1 MFKDFLTT
9 HSKKAVGDNFAFT
22 HTRIGDSGLNIF
34 PNSWQI
40 KPTELPEFWKK
51 YYDFVSG
58 GGEEYITEKQLEHG
72 AAFAIDLD
80 FRYNYDVTTRQ
91 HTKEN
96 VADIVCMYS
105 ELIKKYYLVEPNVVF
120 DAFVFEKPNVNRLA
134 DGSLTKDGIH
144 IIFGLQVDFEIQQL
158 IRKDV
163 MKEIVDILDLPLI
176 NTWDSV
182 FDEGISTGKTNWQ
195 LYGSKKPSNEAYQLK
210 YHYTLELDGAD
221 NEFMMH
227 EQDVSAF
234 DFENDF
240 QKLSVQYPNNP
251 SFPIN
256 FKHRPIMAQKQQ
268 TTNTSAYPV
277 VVINGKNVVE
287 VYVLLGIKYE
297 MFQKISGHKQ
307 WISLGFIIKNDLG
320 DNGEDLFVNLSRHDP
335 KFVEADVRSV
345 YKQLNKTL
353 ISDGKKPVTI
363 KTLIK
368 YYKDADMVLAK
379 KIFKEANEI
388 INPKKP
394 NDLSFESVMEEFEKT
409 HAKIANKGVFIKQLD
424 NDNIIMSRQHI
435 KTAYENMI
443 YQKYDKDDKLK
454 NCNFINDWLVNNPE
468 QRCYDDVGVYPKD
481 EMCPSNHFNMWR
493 KFAMEMVTE
502 YEHHQAGLDM
512 VLNHIKILCNHEET
526 VSDYFI
532 KWIAQMIQ
540 YPEVKSICPVLIS
553 KEGAGKGTLLRL
565 FEKMLGNDKI
575 FQTTTPSRDIWGEF
589 NSHMANSFLVN
600 LDELSKKE
608 TTESEGKIKGLIT
621 EPKITINNK
630 GVNKYDINSFHRF
643 LITTNNEEPVN
654 TTKDDRRK
662 MIIRSSDEKIGDKEY
677 FEELYELLDD
687 VNVIKTCFEY
697 FKSIPDMDEFHKIKM
712 PCTEY
717 QNELKEI
724 SRSPIEKWL
733 EDFTLENITEES
745 VEMSKEE
752 ILSSFMAWCS
762 TNKVEYHVDS
772 LKLMVRL
779 NRLNISGVVKHK
791 TKTANKTKF
800 VIEDLK
806 KHFMV
811 GCLI

>member
-1 MFKDFLTT
+1 MELIERPDLTAVHYLNSISFETFKNDCLREAEDAGTKKPTMINIKTWYSILKQFCKTNIKTKGITKRIYSYSLNTPAGLGGRLFSGGSMQGIWSVYRGLLMRGIGTDIDMKNAHPVILRYVCKKHNIDCPMLEYYINNRDKCLSEFENKDIGKTMYLISTNNDKSSRKPNLPQNFRNYDKEMKEIQKKLVKLTEYKDLFETIPEYKESKNYNGCATNRVLCYYENIILQHVIHTVNTKGIEIAILMFDGLMIYGDYYKDDGLLKEITDYVNKMMPNLNMVWSYKE
-9 HSKKAVGDNFAFT
+9 HDNT
-22 HTRIGDSGLNIF
+22 LNI
-34 PNSWQI
+34 P
-40 KPTELPEFWKK
+40 
-51 YYDFVSG
+51 D
-58 GGEEYITEKQLEHG
+58 
-72 AAFAIDLD
+72 
-80 FRYNYDVTTRQ
+80 
-91 HTKEN
+91 
-96 VADIVCMYS
+96 
-105 ELIKKYYLVEPNVVF
+105 
-120 DAFVFEKPNVNRLA
+120 
-134 DGSLTKDGIH
+134 
-144 IIFGLQVDFEIQQL
+144 DFEIDAEEEVVL
-158 IRKDV
+158 
-163 MKEIVDILDLPLI
+163 
-176 NTWDSV
+176 
-182 FDEGISTGKTNWQ
+182 KT
-195 LYGSKKPSNEAYQLK
+195 
-210 YHYTLELDGAD
+210 
-221 NEFMMH
+221 
-227 EQDVSAF
+227 
-234 DFENDF
+234 
-240 QKLSVQYPNNP
+240 
-251 SFPIN
+251 
-256 FKHRPIMAQKQQ
+256 
-268 TTNTSAYPV
+268 
-277 VVINGKNVVE
+277 
-287 VYVLLGIKYE
+287 
-297 MFQKISGHKQ
+297 
-307 WISLGFIIKNDLG
+307 
-320 DNGEDLFVNLSRHDP
+320 
-335 KFVEADVRSV
+335 
-345 YKQLNKTL
+345 
-353 ISDGKKPVTI
+353 
-363 KTLIK
+363 
-368 YYKDADMVLAK
+368 
-379 KIFKEANEI
+379 
-388 INPKKP
+388 
-394 NDLSFESVMEEFEKT
+394 FESVMQEFEKT
-409 HAKIANKGVFIKQLD
+409 HAKIANKGVFIKQLQ

-443 YQKYDKDDKLK
+443 YQKYDRDGNLK
-454 NCNFINDWLVNNPE
+454 NHNFINDWLVNNPD

-481 EMCPSNHFNMWR
+481 ELCPSNHFNMWR

-512 VLNHIKILCNHEET
+512 VLNHIKILCNHEEA

-608 TTESEGKIKGLIT
+608 TSESEGKIKGLIT

-677 FEELYELLDD
+677 FEDLYELLDD
-687 VNVIKTCFEY
+687 VNVVKTCFEY

-752 ILSSFMAWCS
+752 ILGSFMAWCS

-779 NRLNISGVVKHK
+779 NRLNISGVVKRQ
-791 TKTANKTKF
+791 TKTVNKTKF
-800 VIEDLK
+800 VIDDLK